1 MEAKGLEKYSELFE
15 GIELIVRSKIN
26 EDIEEI
32 IFNNDYLSNNELN
45 ASQIKKELEKLLRR
59 ARKNYAEA
67 KKLYHRGKLSEDDLY
82 EYKRRIDEI
91 LKEIN
96 NLNL

>member
-15 GIELIVRSKIN
+15 GIELIVRSKIS
-26 EDIEEI
+26 EDIEEN
-32 IFNNDYLSNNELN
+32 IFNNDYYDYLSNNELN

-59 ARKNYAEA
+59 ARKNYSDA
-67 KKLYHRGKLSEDDLY
+67 KNLFYIGRLSEEDLL

-91 LKEIN
+91 N
-96 NLNL
+96 NIKL